1 MKLILLT
8 LLIISFSVDGIPRI
22 SDNSNTYDVVCQDVS
37 SYNHDRY
44 LCKDQYGLLQYTYN
58 RNFQSRT
65 DTFTF
70 EKFGFITF
78 GNKTFGFFSLM
89 NDFSD
94 CKNLIKLALSDQD
107 VYFDIWADYTLYYI
121 FYVKSNNNPFSMG
134 SSYNET
140 IVLDSFL
147 LI

>member
-1 MKLILLT
+1 
-8 LLIISFSVDGIPRI
+8 
-22 SDNSNTYDVVCQDVS
+22 
-37 SYNHDRY
+37 
-44 LCKDQYGLLQYTYN
+44 
-58 RNFQSRT
+58 
-65 DTFTF
+65 
-70 EKFGFITF
+70 
-78 GNKTFGFFSLM
+78 M